1 MKRMLSLVLML
12 ALVLTL
18 CPFAQAESAEPLKF
32 TYMTITSDT
41 WSVEDAPMQ
50 EAMRLSN
57 TEIEFQLAP
66 LETYAQSLQTMLATG
81 KLPDVIQF
89 RGDEQMNLLL
99 DQEVL
104 LPL

>member
-50 EAMRLSN
+50 EAMRAHISARD
-57 TEIEFQLAP
+57 ICWRSSFGM
-66 LETYAQSLQTMLATG
+66 YS
-81 KLPDVIQF
+81 V
-89 RGDEQMNLLL
+89 
-99 DQEVL
+99 
-104 LPL
+104 